1 MREAKIVTDSIKDQI
16 YQILKEDILTGELRS
31 GEQLV
36 EQTIAA
42 RFNTSRSPVREA
54 IKQLTGDGLVIN
66 ITNKGTFVKTPTIAE
81 LNDIQEMRQ
90 VLEVFAVKKT
100 IQHLSDSAKSEL
112 MRLRQRII
120 DSRDLHDPNLYLDLE
135 RSTWIAIIR
144 MTNNSYV
151 IDTYCKLYAIVTNF
165 SKSIIPHME
174 PSFEHSVE
182 ERIAIIDALL
192 GGDTDTAVSI
202 TERHLQNSTRILCK
216 ALTHLQ
222 SAKK

>member
-81 LNDIQEMRQ
+81 LHDIQEMRQ

-120 DSRDLHDPNLYLDLE
+120 DSRDLHGPNLYLDLE

-165 SKSIIPHME
+165 SKSVIPHME

-192 GGDTDTAVSI
+192 GGDTDTAVNI
-202 TERHLQNSTRILCK
+202 TERHLQNSTRILCE

>member
-81 LNDIQEMRQ
+81 LHDIQEMRQ

-100 IQHLSDSAKSEL
+100 IQHLSDSAK
-112 MRLRQRII
+112 RAATVRR
-120 DSRDLHDPNLYLDLE
+120 
-135 RSTWIAIIR
+135 W
-144 MTNNSYV
+144 
-151 IDTYCKLYAIVTNF
+151 
-165 SKSIIPHME
+165 
-174 PSFEHSVE
+174 
-182 ERIAIIDALL
+182 
-192 GGDTDTAVSI
+192 
-202 TERHLQNSTRILCK
+202 
-216 ALTHLQ
+216 
-222 SAKK
+222 